1 MNSKRY
7 DFIID
12 IINTLLG
19 FLAAYPLLGIAIL
32 LITMD
37 TGAVL
42 GAFILLPAPVISY
55 LIGRYLKH
63 LWSFLALHV
72 LMTAAYAF
80 TTRNPF
86 ILTCY
91 MIFLFLLLVISL
103 NKRLQEE
110 KFNKTNTSPYLLT
123 TLAAMYFVNN
133 YLGITALNGMLF
145 LLVMVFILLYFL
157 NMYLIN
163 FENFFKKHSSMADIP
178 MKQIRTTNQLLIL
191 FFGCFCIIVMV
202 FFTRLPLKGL
212 LSAVGSILLSVLKF
226 IFSLFPD
233 SNKEAPPNENPN
245 MEQATPPLGLPDAVP
260 PSLILQYIE
269 NILLGL
275 LTVAIIAGAI
285 GLILYGLYRI
295 YQLFYG
301 KKYNELKDIT
311 EFISPFD
318 KKERM
323 RRGTR
328 TVWGGRFLP
337 NFSESNNDK
346 IRKLF
351 YKAVLLRQNKDII
364 VTKNLTPLQLSEYV
378 LTGQIDKAGEKREA
392 IQLALYYEKARY
404 SGEECS
410 KDEVIKVKNLLK
422 KPLS

>member
-32 LITMD
+32 LTTGN

-42 GAFILLPAPVISY
+42 NAFILLPAPVISY
-55 LIGRYLKH
+55 LISRYLKH

-72 LMTAAYAF
+72 LMMAAYAF

-86 ILTCY
+86 ILTFY
-91 MIFLFLLLVISL
+91 MIFLILLLIIALS
-103 NKRLQEE
+103 KRLQEE
-110 KFNKTNTSPYLLT
+110 KFTKTNTSPYLLS
-123 TLAAMYFVNN
+123 TLAAMYFTNN
-133 YLGITALNGMLF
+133 YLGITALNGMLL
-145 LLVMVFILLYFL
+145 LLVIVFILLYFF

-163 FENFFKKHSSMADIP
+163 FESFFKKHSTMSDIP
-178 MKQIRTTNQLLIL
+178 IKQIKNTNQLLIL
-191 FFGCFCIIVMV
+191 SFGCFCVIIMV

-212 LSAVGSILLSVLKF
+212 LSATGSILLAILKF

-233 SNKEAPPNENPN
+233 SNKEIPPNENHNP
-245 MEQATPPLGLPDAVP
+245 EQTPPPLGLSDNGT

-275 LTVAIIAGAI
+275 FTVAIIAAAI
-285 GLILYGLYRI
+285 GLLLYGLYRI
-295 YQLFYG
+295 YQLYYG

-323 RRGTR
+323 KRRPRTIPGIRSLPVFTR
-328 TVWGGRFLP
+328 
-337 NFSESNNDK
+337 SNKDK

-351 YKAVLLRQNKDII
+351 YKAVLLRQNKD
-364 VTKNLTPLQLSEYV
+364 TLGNNLTPLQLSEYV
-378 LTGQIDKAGEKREA
+378 LTGQIDKAEKKKEVV
-392 IQLALYYEKARY
+392 QLALYYEKARY
-404 SGEECS
+404 SREDCS
-410 KDEVIKVKNLLK
+410 KEEVIQVKNLLK
-422 KPLS
+422 KT